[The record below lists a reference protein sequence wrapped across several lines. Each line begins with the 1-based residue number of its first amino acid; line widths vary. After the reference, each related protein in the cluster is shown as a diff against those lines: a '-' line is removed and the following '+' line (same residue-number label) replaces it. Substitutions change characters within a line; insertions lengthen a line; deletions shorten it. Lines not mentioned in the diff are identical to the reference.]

1 MLLEAHTKGLEEA
14 GEMAPMGREE
24 GEEGEEEGKEKEVGV
39 EGGKGERSEVERESE
54 QEVGG
59 ATGDR
64 SGHSDAQ
71 DKENDEAEISHFQ
84 VPPPPS
90 VGESYAHTLGRL
102 RSFLYSDCWY
112 IM

>member
-1 MLLEAHTKGLEEA
+1 M
-14 GEMAPMGREE
+14 
-24 GEEGEEEGKEKEVGV
+24 
-39 EGGKGERSEVERESE
+39 EGGKGERSEGERESE

-90 VGESYAHTLGRL
+90 VGEFYAHTLGRL

-112 IM
+112 QRVGRLSM